1 MKLISRLIVLMV
13 LIFGFILFLGWK
25 TEVNRIENP
34 IEGISKLENSCI
46 PTSVQMYYYLMEF
59 SEEFNVPTNIAF
71 GVAHHESGYN
81 GLRHWRYN
89 PKLTSSANAYGAMQ
103 IQVPTANSFADKKVT
118 RHDLLNNLK
127 LNVYLSMKIL
137 SYLKN
142 KYGSWELA
150 LGAYNTGRPIVNQYA
165 LNISNFDTEKL
176 FK

>member
-1 MKLISRLIVLMV
+1 MATFRNLWA
-13 LIFGFILFLGWK
+13 ILSSIAVAK
-25 TEVNRIENP
+25 ENLFFK
-34 IEGISKLENSCI
+34 S
-46 PTSVQMYYYLMEF
+46 
-59 SEEFNVPTNIAF
+59 
-71 GVAHHESGYN
+71 GVVK
-81 GLRHWRYN
+81 
-89 PKLTSSANAYGAMQ
+89 KLTKN
-103 IQVPTANSFADKKVT
+103 
-118 RHDLLNNLK
+118 DLLNNLK

>member
-103 IQVPTANSFADKKVT
+103 IQVPTANSFADKKLT
-118 RHDLLNNLK
+118 KNDLI
-127 LNVYLSMKIL
+127 NVYLSMKIL